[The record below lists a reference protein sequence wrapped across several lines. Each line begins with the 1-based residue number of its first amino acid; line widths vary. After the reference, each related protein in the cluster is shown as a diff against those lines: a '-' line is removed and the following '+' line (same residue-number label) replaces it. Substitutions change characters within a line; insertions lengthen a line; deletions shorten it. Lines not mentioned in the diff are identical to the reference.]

1 MIWSVLLGEWQY
13 SVSNPSITTPQ
24 WQSLSY
30 GMGASRTKLL
40 YVCIC
45 CDWQIINHISDMYRV
60 YKNVHTCSL
69 SDRISSN
76 TSSGRRQLISP
87 SSSFWLALT
96 LRYLCT
102 WPSVC
107 NTHTHT
113 LNIYLYPFIHDT
125 YKQDTVQYSTDPYVT
140 LSYCIY
146 YINGGKSWH
155 SHIYILFFSITIFD
169 FQ

>member
-1 MIWSVLLGEWQY
+1 MIWSVLLGDWQY
-13 SVSNPSITTPQ
+13 SVSNPSITTPR

-45 CDWQIINHISDMYRV
+45 CDWHKLSTIYQIFIGYT
-60 YKNVHTCSL
+60 KNVHTCSL
-69 SDRISSN
+69 SDRISTN
-76 TSSGRRQLISP
+76 TSSGRRQLTSP
-87 SSSFWLALT
+87 SSSFWLALKC
-96 LRYLCT
+96 LCP

-113 LNIYLYPFIHDT
+113 HTHEIFIYIHSYMT
-125 YKQDTVQYSTDPYVT
+125 LTNKTQYYTVQIHM

-155 SHIYILFFSITIFD
+155 SQIYILI
-169 FQ
+169 